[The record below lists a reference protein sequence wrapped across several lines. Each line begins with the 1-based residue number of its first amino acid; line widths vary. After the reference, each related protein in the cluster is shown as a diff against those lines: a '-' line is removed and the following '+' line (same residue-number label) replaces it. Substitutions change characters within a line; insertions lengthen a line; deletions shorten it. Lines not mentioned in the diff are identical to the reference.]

1 MSYIPAPSLAK
12 TVEDLRRWV
21 SMELQRISSA
31 IQAAQ
36 TPTIPLLTAAPGK
49 PFEGQLVRADG
60 TAWNPGSG
68 RGIYCYDNG
77 VWKFLG

>member
-1 MSYIPAPSLAK
+1 
-12 TVEDLRRWV
+12 
-21 SMELQRISSA
+21 MELQRISSA